1 MKNMKKILI
10 GLSMCIVCFACTT
23 KQEVI
28 DGGVASPYY
37 DGTIMEYLRSNSEQW
52 GYTVQ
57 MIERAG
63 LKGCSVGGAMV
74 SDLHAGFIVNT
85 GVATQ
90 DDVRRLV
97 DRIKNRVLA
106 DSGIELECEIKFVD
120 A

>member
-52 GYTVQ
+52 GIRY
-57 MIERAG
+57 R
-63 LKGCSVGGAMV
+63 
-74 SDLHAGFIVNT
+74 
-85 GVATQ
+85 
-90 DDVRRLV
+90 
-97 DRIKNRVLA
+97 
-106 DSGIELECEIKFVD
+106 
-120 A
+120 